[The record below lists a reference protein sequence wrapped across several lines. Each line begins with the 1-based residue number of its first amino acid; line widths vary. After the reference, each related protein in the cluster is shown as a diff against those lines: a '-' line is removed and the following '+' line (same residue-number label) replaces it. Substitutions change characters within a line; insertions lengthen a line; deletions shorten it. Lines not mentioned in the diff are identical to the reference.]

1 MKNISSF
8 SEFLN
13 EDFGSTPQQRF
24 DRAIYLTYVEQH
36 KYNQFKH
43 ISKEEFYAK
52 LQDKTDKIDI
62 KKYDLKNIYRLA
74 DEKHIWLSKSGR
86 TLGEVFIEHDD
97 GQLVRG
103 DCESYWINTEKY

>member
-13 EDFGSTPQQRF
+13 EDIGSTPQQRF
-24 DRAIYLTYVEQH
+24 DTAIYLTYVQH
-36 KYNQFKH
+36 RQQNQFKH
-43 ISKEEFYAK
+43 VSKEEFYAK

-62 KKYDLKNIYRLA
+62 KKYDMKDIHRIA

-86 TLGEVFIEHDD
+86 TLGEVYKESDD
-97 GQLVRG
+97 GQFVRG